1 MLSTVKNY
9 EAMFIISPDLS
20 PDAIKGVVTQL
31 QELVTKNGGR
41 VDGLQEW
48 GKRRLA
54 YKIKRKQ
61 DGHYVLL
68 NFQMDS
74 VLSRKLDQQVR
85 LNDNILRYLVIHK
98 EEK

>member
-1 MLSTVKNY
+1 MRNY
-9 EAMFIISPDLS
+9 EGVLILSPDLPVDQS
-20 PDAIKGVVTQL
+20 KGVVAQV

-54 YKIKRKQ
+54 YKIGKKQ
-61 DGHYVLL
+61 EGNYLVV

-74 VLSRKLDQQVR
+74 KQTKKLEQAFR
-85 LNDNILRYLVIHK
+85 LNDHVLRYLLVNK
-98 EEK
+98 DAL

>member
-1 MLSTVKNY
+1 MRNY
-9 EAMFIISPDLS
+9 EGVLILNPDLPADQS
-20 PDAIKGVVTQL
+20 KGVVAQV

-54 YKIKRKQ
+54 YKIGKKQ
-61 DGHYVLL
+61 DGNYLVV

-74 VLSRKLDQQVR
+74 KQAKKLEQAFR
-85 LNDNILRYLVIHK
+85 LNDNVLRYLLVNKDAI
-98 EEK
+98 

>member
-1 MLSTVKNY
+1 MRNY
-9 EAMFIISPDLS
+9 EGVLILNPDLPVDQS
-20 PDAIKGVVTQL
+20 KATVAQV

-54 YKIKRKQ
+54 YKIGKRHE
-61 DGHYVLL
+61 GNYLIV

-74 VLSRKLDQQVR
+74 KQTKKLEQAFR
-85 LNDNILRYLVIHK
+85 LNDNVLRYLLVNK
-98 EEK
+98 DEKR